1 MYKNYFFFIMKEEKQ
16 QVYKKNKPNKCG
28 NPECKNFNLTFTTPL
43 WRKGPSGKK
52 DWCNACGI
60 K

>member
-1 MYKNYFFFIMKEEKQ
+1 MKEEKQ